1 MLKKYRNEIFNL
13 IKDSKFNIDRFDLS
27 ETIKGDFVS
36 TIIKLKGTPLEFII
50 RQAPDNFK
58 EFDYQY
64 VRFNLNY
71 KISDLTP
78 GWGIFKDFQDVL
90 SVFKDWLYEH
100 INAYIEEENEIDLWT
115 EYKSGNKLL
124 NLEKIDFED
133 QANFSFDEK
142 EQIKLALNDLKLL
155 IKKNFKISS
164 EEENQVNKRLDY
176 LSDAPERLNKF
187 DWKSLI
193 IPTILNIATALSLN
207 TQQGKELF
215 ELFKQVFQVIPK
227 LIGG

>member
-1 MLKKYRNEIFNL
+1 MLKNHKNAIFNA
-13 IKDSKFNIDRFDLS
+13 IKTSKFNTDKFDIS
-27 ETIKGDFVS
+27 ESVEEDHVI
-36 TIIKLKGTPLEFII
+36 TIIKIKDTPFKFLIG
-50 RQAPDNFK
+50 QPSDNFV
-58 EFDYQY
+58 EFRYQY
-64 VRFNLNY
+64 VLFSPNY
-71 KISDLTP
+71 VLTNILP
-78 GWGIFKDFQDVL
+78 RDRYIDFTDVL
-90 SVFKDWLYEH
+90 YAFKRWLNNH
-100 INAYIEEENEIDLWT
+100 INSYFEEENEIDLWT
-115 EYKSGNKLL
+115 EYKSVNKIL

-133 QANFSFDEK
+133 QSYFSSGEK
-142 EQIKLALNDLKLL
+142 EQIKSAINELKLS
-155 IKKNFKISS
+155 IAKNFQLSNEEIS
-164 EEENQVNKRLDY
+164 QVNKRLDY